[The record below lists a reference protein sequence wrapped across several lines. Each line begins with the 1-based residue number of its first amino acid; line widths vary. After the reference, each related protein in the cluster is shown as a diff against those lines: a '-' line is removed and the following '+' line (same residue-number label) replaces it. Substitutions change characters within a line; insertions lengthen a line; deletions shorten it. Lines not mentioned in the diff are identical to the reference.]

1 MGQPRSKS
9 PFEYSGGN
17 LALDFT
23 NTVNNRISGERK
35 ELLTDYSRLLQ
46 WGEES
51 GAISKKTRDRLQEL
65 STETPGHAVS
75 ALRHAIQVREAIY
88 DIFCAVVERRVV
100 SERALTIL
108 NKAAQHVAQHD
119 EIVQANRRFLRE
131 WRPPDTNLDAVL
143 WPVVRAATDL
153 LTSENVNVVRQC
165 AADDCAWLF
174 LDTTKNHRR
183 RWCDMKICGNRDKA
197 VRYYQRQ
204 KLA

>member
-1 MGQPRSKS
+1 MGEINSKS

-23 NTVNNRISGERK
+23 NTVNNRVSGERK

-51 GAISKKTRDRLQEL
+51 GAITKKTSERLQEL
-65 STETPGHAVS
+65 STEAPGHAIS
-75 ALRHAIQVREAIY
+75 ALRHSVQVREAIY
-88 DIFCAVVERRVV
+88 DIFCALAERRVV
-100 SERALTIL
+100 PATALAIL
-108 NKAAQHVAQHD
+108 NKATHHVAQHG
-119 EIVQANRRFLRE
+119 EIVHANRRFAWE
-131 WRPPDTNLDAVL
+131 WKSPETNLDAVL
-143 WPVVRAATDL
+143 WPVVRAAADL
-153 LTSENVNVVRQC
+153 LTSENVAVVRQC

-197 VRYYQRQ
+197 RRYYQRQ
-204 KLA
+204 KMG